1 MKLPVKSIRWK
12 VSLPI
17 LLVGAVAG
25 AATGYYT
32 FKAEIN
38 SAIKKTEGQIETAI
52 TFSDSSREYV
62 RKTLRPLIFDFLS
75 RAKDCV
81 QEDFILEAQSSSF
94 FTAQIFNNVNEKLP
108 YMKLRQVGY
117 NPINPKNLPSSEEEK
132 IIDFMRA
139 SNKKEYVGIMDYKG
153 SKYFVHAYGKIA
165 EKGCLKCHSTRQ
177 EMPKTLLAKYN
188 PPYDP
193 NWKEGELT
201 GAVMVFVPFEEIYL
215 RAQLNGLLKGLGV
228 FSIFLAIVLF
238 VLFMLNKLV
247 FEPLETLQ
255 KRAEE
260 IAQGNVDNPIEISS
274 DDEIGKLAQSFERM
288 RVSIKKVMDL
298 LK

>member
-1 MKLPVKSIRWK
+1 
-12 VSLPI
+12 
-17 LLVGAVAG
+17 
-25 AATGYYT
+25 
-32 FKAEIN
+32 
-38 SAIKKTEGQIETAI
+38 
-52 TFSDSSREYV
+52 
-62 RKTLRPLIFDFLS
+62 
-75 RAKDCV
+75 
-81 QEDFILEAQSSSF
+81 
-94 FTAQIFNNVNEKLP
+94 
-108 YMKLRQVGY
+108 
-117 NPINPKNLPSSEEEK
+117 
-132 IIDFMRA
+132 
-139 SNKKEYVGIMDYKG
+139 GIVDYKG
-153 SKYFVHAYGKIA
+153 SKHFIHAYGKIA
-165 EKGCLKCHSTRQ
+165 EKGCLKCHSTRE

-215 RAQLNGLLKGLGV
+215 RAQLNGLIKGLGV
-228 FSIFLAIVLF
+228 FSIFLVIVLF